1 MPGSCPLAD
10 RAVLVAPAPFGG
22 DLRAPV
28 VAAAIGRGL
37 EAAGLRPPDLR
48 PVTSGGAGTIEVLL
62 PALGGE
68 TADGFALVEDG
79 GTAIV
84 EPAGAPGETAVRL
97 GAAGAAGPAVIV
109 LAATDAGADHAAAAL
124 ADAAGSIGG
133 ARVIVLTAPGAA
145 VELPPGARAV
155 PGPGFVLDALD
166 MDTSMRAA
174 RAVVVGTGRL
184 DERALRGAVE
194 GELAVRA
201 RQAGVPCHAVVGEN
215 ALGLFDTRILDLQRI
230 VEAPTAAAIE
240 DGVGAIAEVV

>member
-1 MPGSCPLAD
+1 MPLSPLAD

-37 EAAGLRPPDLR
+37 EAAGLRPPDLC
-48 PVTSGGAGTIEVLL
+48 PLAGGGAGTIEALL

-79 GTAIV
+79 GTALV
-84 EPAGAPGETAVRL
+84 EPSDEPEQTAERL
-97 GAAGAAGPAVIV
+97 RAAAAAGPAVIV
-109 LAATDAGADHAAAAL
+109 LATADAGPEHAAAAL
-124 ADAAGSIGG
+124 ARPGNLGG
-133 ARVIVLTAPGAA
+133 ARTVVLAAPGDAA
-145 VELPPGARAV
+145 ELPAGANAA

-166 MDTSMRAA
+166 VDTRLRAA

-201 RQAGVPCHAVVGEN
+201 RQAGVPCHAVIGEN

-230 VEAPTAAAIE
+230 VEAPTLAAIE
-240 DGVGAIAEVV
+240 EGVATIAEVV